1 MLRTTFLVAGVLAL
15 LTGCNAPDKRLNAPP
30 HGRAEETSDLQGTF
44 TYMTDNALLA
54 DMVVS
59 DQHFLP
65 HRAVLNDLGTL
76 RLSRLASLM
85 EAYGGAV
92 RYSTDETD
100 EALVRARL
108 RTIVDFLAEAG
119 IDTTQQVVKRDMS
132 GGEGI
137 AATEAV
143 LIRANEGVYNPRKKS
158 AGATGTGTGTGSTGT
173 GAAK

>member
-15 LTGCNAPDKRLNAPP
+15 LTGCNTPDKRLNAPP
-30 HGRAEETSDLQGTF
+30 HGHAAETSDLQGTF

-65 HRAVLNDLGTL
+65 HRAVLNDLGTQ

-85 EAYGGAV
+85 EAYGGEV
-92 RYSTDETD
+92 RYSSDEPD
-100 EALVRARL
+100 EALVHARVQA
-108 RTIVDFLAEAG
+108 IVDYLAQAG
-119 IDTTQQVVKRDMS
+119 IDTTQHVVKTDMA
-132 GGEGI
+132 GGEGM

-158 AGATGTGTGTGSTGT
+158 SGATGTGTGKSGT